1 MSSMLH
7 KLNNIRS
14 LRALS
19 REFSIDVLE
28 EMLEKLRIVTEE
40 IRTQQQLAAQQL
52 AAQQQ
57 AEYQEKVN
65 TWLELMRADGISP
78 DELVADIQPP
88 MAGGK
93 KRKPRPAKYR
103 YTDHTGAEK
112 TWTGQGRMPKPIALA
127 VAEGKSLDS
136 FLI

>member
-1 MSSMLH
+1 MSLMLH

-14 LRALS
+14 LRTLS

-40 IRTQQQLAAQQL
+40 KRTQ
-52 AAQQQ
+52 QQQ

-78 DELVADIQPP
+78 DDLVADIQPS
-88 MAGGK
+88 MAVGK
-93 KRKPRPAKYR
+93 KRQPRPAKYR

-112 TWTGQGRMPKPIALA
+112 TWTGQGRMPKPIAQA
-127 VAEGKSLDS
+127 VAQGKSLDS